1 MVADNQVA
9 WVWKNFC
16 NGNSVTLQDN
26 FCTQPSYPYWPCDD
40 PDWYPFKRAMGVA
53 VGLAQEA
60 DLLHM
65 TPNRTI
71 ASTSPY
77 CLFGASTGE
86 AIIYQASGTITINLS
101 TIADS
106 LDVTWYDPDN
116 FVTAHGGNIG
126 GGTFRSLKLP
136 GPEFQIAHLVPQVPS
151 VPSVHHIVEGESQH
165 RIIIV
170 YGLPRA
176 ADVTLEI
183 IDMTGRMVKR
193 LVDSRKESGFHQSV
207 LDSRTLSN
215 GLYFYRLRAGDFV
228 RIQKLLILK
237 EAGI

>member
-1 MVADNQVA
+1 
-9 WVWKNFC
+9 
-16 NGNSVTLQDN
+16 
-26 FCTQPSYPYWPCDD
+26 
-40 PDWYPFKRAMGVA
+40 
-53 VGLAQEA
+53 
-60 DLLHM
+60 M

-176 ADVTLEI
+176 ADITLEI